1 MSRNTGCLL
10 AVCVWLAVVAPVLA
24 QEPDE
29 PEDAVGDAVPN
40 GFIATVDE
48 GDLDK
53 NLEQWMFG
61 GQAVDAVRKR
71 LEAALVQDIKR
82 FDQKYGLTPA
92 QKKKLEL
99 AGRCDLKRFF
109 DRVEEVKA
117 ENRRVNGDWN
127 RIGARVFELQ
137 RVQNQVFTELFGD
150 ESMLVKTLK
159 TNLTLEQVSRHDL
172 AIYRSRVEWMAGL
185 LDKRLKLDVNQHR
198 RLVTLIVRETLPL
211 RRYGDFDYDAI
222 MFQLSRLP
230 QEKLRSALDE
240 AQCRELGLRFDQ
252 ARRMESI
259 LVSEGYLFPM
269 KAPLSAEE
277 RGGDAAASMETPA
290 AKGARH
296 E

>member
-10 AVCVWLAVVAPVLA
+10 AACVWLAVVAPARA

-29 PEDAVGDAVPN
+29 PEDAIGNGAPKAAVAI
-40 GFIATVDE
+40 GDE

-53 NLEQWMFG
+53 NLEQWMLG
-61 GQAVDAVRKR
+61 GQRVDVVRKR
-71 LEAALVQDIKR
+71 LEAALAQDIKR

-99 AGRCDLKRFF
+99 AGRYDLKRFF
-109 DRVEEVKA
+109 DRVEAVKA
-117 ENRRVNGDWN
+117 ENRRLNGDWN
-127 RIGARVFELQ
+127 RIGPRVFELQ
-137 RVQNQVFTELFGD
+137 RAQNHVFTELFGD

-159 TNLTLEQVSRHDL
+159 TNLTLEQVSRHDV

-185 LDKRLKLDVNQHR
+185 LDKRLKLNADQHR
-198 RLVTLIVRETLPL
+198 RLVALVVEETLPL
-211 RRYGDFDYDAI
+211 KRYGDFEYDAI

-230 QEKLRSALDE
+230 REKLRSVLDE

-269 KAPLSAEE
+269 KPTRSAEE
-277 RGGDAAASMETPA
+277 RGGAAAVFTETSG